1 MFRHIT
7 TRVSGLIILI
17 AGIWGGLIPFVGP
30 YFHFVL
36 GPDQHWKWTTGRLWL
51 NVLPGAVAVLGG
63 LILMGGGPR
72 VSGRFGALLALAAG
86 IWFIVGPDVSMLW
99 NHGHSQA
106 GTPYGTNTFKRF
118 LEMLTFHSG
127 LGALITT
134 FAAYS
139 IPGAATYVAG
149 RRARPVR
156 DAELA
161 GGGAAAGAAAEHH
174 HDRRVAE
181 REGAVGAGTAGAGAA
196 GTGAGAAG
204 TGAAGTGAGT
214 AARAPLAD
222 REATAGQPLADR
234 EATAGQ
240 PIADREAATGAPG
253 TAGEAP
259 AGGAGYAGAGN
270 GIGAQP
276 AAQTTRRRGGLA
288 GLFSRR

>member
-1 MFRHIT
+1 MFRHVT
-7 TRVSGLIILI
+7 TRVAGLIILI
-17 AGIWGGLIPFVGP
+17 AGIWGALIPFVGP

-51 NVLPGAVAVLGG
+51 NVLPGAVAALGG

-72 VSGRFGALLALAAG
+72 VSGRFGALIALAAG

-99 NHGHSQA
+99 NHGHSVA
-106 GTPYGTNTFKRF
+106 GTPHGTHTFKRF

-139 IPGAATYVAG
+139 LPGVTTYVDG
-149 RRARPVR
+149 RRGRPVR

-181 REGAVGAGTAGAGAA
+181 REGAAGAGAGTAGAGAGAAGAGA
-196 GTGAGAAG
+196 GTGTAAGA
-204 TGAAGTGAGT
+204 
-214 AARAPLAD
+214 PVAD
-222 REATAGQPLADR
+222 REATAEQPV
-234 EATAGQ
+234 
-240 PIADREAATGAPG
+240 ADREAATGAPVANEG
-253 TAGEAP
+253 TAAGGPGYAQENTGATAAP
-259 AGGAGYAGAGN
+259 AG
-270 GIGAQP
+270 
-276 AAQTTRRRGGLA
+276 TRRRGGLA